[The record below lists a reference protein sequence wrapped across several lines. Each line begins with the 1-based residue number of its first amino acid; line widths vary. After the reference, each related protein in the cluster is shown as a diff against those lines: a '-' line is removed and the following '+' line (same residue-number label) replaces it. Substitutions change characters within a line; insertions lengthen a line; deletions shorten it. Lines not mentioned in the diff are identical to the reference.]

1 MQRPGARC
9 MVGGMKIER
18 GYRSRNVEDA
28 RGDAAP
34 TGMGRRG
41 GSALKLGGGS
51 AALVAVVA
59 LIASALGVNIPGL
72 GGGGGGGVGTPSGG
86 LGPSQASQ
94 QPPTGLPPGADPNSA
109 EVDLVNV
116 VTDDVQRVFA
126 ERFAAEGAQYRVAK
140 LRLFRDE
147 VDTGCGRSSAQ
158 VGPFYC
164 PPDDKAYIDLSFYD
178 DLKARFGAPGD
189 FAQAYVIAHEFGH
202 HAQNVLGIDDQVRQQ
217 SARNK
222 QLANELSVRQELQAD
237 CFAGVWAKHSDPKL
251 QIDPTDIEEAMRA
264 AAAIGDDRLQKM
276 SGRAVDPRS
285 FTHGSSAQRVK
296 WFMVGVKAGT
306 LASCDTFEAQQL

>member
-1 MQRPGARC
+1 MFEA
-9 MVGGMKIER
+9 MKIER

-34 TGMGRRG
+34 SVAMGGRG

-51 AALVAVVA
+51 AALIAVLA
-59 LIASALGVNIPGL
+59 LVASALGVNIPGL
-72 GGGGGGGVGTPSGG
+72 GGGGGGGTSAGG
-86 LGPSQASQ
+86 LDPQQGMPAQQ
-94 QPPTGLPPGADPNSA
+94 QPTPLPPGADPNAA
-109 EVDLVNV
+109 EVDLVNQ
-116 VTDDVQRVFA
+116 VTDDIQRVFA
-126 ERFAAEGAQYRVAK
+126 QQFKAEGAEYRDAK

-164 PPDDKAYIDLSFYD
+164 PPDEKAYIDLSFYD

-202 HAQNVLGIDDQVRQQ
+202 HCQNVLGIDEDVRRQT
-217 SARNK
+217 ARNK
-222 QLANELSVRQELQAD
+222 KLENELSVRQELQAD

-251 QIDPTDIEEAMRA
+251 QIDPSDIEEAIKA

-276 SGRAVDPRS
+276 AGRAVDPRG

-296 WFMVGVKAGT
+296 WFTVGAREGT
-306 LASCDTFEAQQL
+306 LSACDTFSVKQP